1 MLQEKRV
8 DDHWNVDVDR
18 SLSDSWTGFTKFTL
32 LNEKPSE
39 GYMWSGE
46 RLTKIQ
52 ATTRPE
58 YEWPQIWIGMSKAAQ
73 KEEEERAIEKP
84 KLENAR
90 KLRDIYF
97 IDQEDEDYKET
108 IKKLGKSWRILWRR
122 RCHAKWEQ
130 RSTWSCGKPSETDE
144 SNKIHK
150 TKAF

>member
-1 MLQEKRV
+1 MCCKKNELMVIGMSTWIEVCPTR
-8 DDHWNVDVDR
+8 
-18 SLSDSWTGFTKFTL
+18 GFTKFTL
-32 LNEKPSE
+32 LNEKPPE
-39 GYMWSGE
+39 GFLWSGE

-58 YEWPQIWIGMSKAAQ
+58 YVWPQIWIGMSKAAQ
-73 KEEEERAIEKP
+73 KKEERAIEKP

-108 IKKLGKSWRILWRR
+108 IKKRGKSWRILWRR